1 MSNIYSVNHYRFTFK
16 NFFLYS
22 KIYQK
27 SDALVTLLAESR
39 ATVPKQI
46 FYEMRWVVSTY
57 NFPKYTELYALKIG
71 KSGKQTLTDRI

>member
-1 MSNIYSVNHYRFTFK
+1 MNHYRFTFK

-27 SDALVTLLAESR
+27 SEALKPVLARVR

-57 NFPKYTELYALKIG
+57 NFPKYIELTALKIG